1 MNTLVL
7 IAFAVILW
15 RVVMYCADLPDEF
28 LKGHKIRAFGMAVSF
43 AMIAVASLGILLDM
57 PGSGKF
63 MLVSMALL
71 IISDRRWRIAP

>member
-7 IAFAVILW
+7 IAFCIIIW

-28 LKGHKIRAFGMAVSF
+28 LKGHKIRAFGMALSF
-43 AMIAVASLGILLDM
+43 AMTAVASLGILLDM